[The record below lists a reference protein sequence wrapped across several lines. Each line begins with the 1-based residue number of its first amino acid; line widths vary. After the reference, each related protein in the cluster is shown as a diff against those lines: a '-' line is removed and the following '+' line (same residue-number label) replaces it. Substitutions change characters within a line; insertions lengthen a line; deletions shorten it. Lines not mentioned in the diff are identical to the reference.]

1 METPHG
7 KELTT
12 PPLASLG
19 AEAVTPGLSVDS
31 KVIGM
36 AIERRNTQSAG
47 RCCCQSR
54 SQHNHM
60 RYGEYTITVAAS
72 VRPIHVTQIFSVEW
86 REPAYSISAHKSVC
100 GQ

>member
-19 AEAVTPGLSVDS
+19 AEAVTLGLSVDS

-54 SQHNHM
+54 SQHNRM
-60 RYGEYTITVAAS
+60 RYGEWTDTAAVS
-72 VRPIHVTQIFSVEW
+72 ERDPFMLHNYLALKW
-86 REPAYSISAHKSVC
+86 REPAYSISA
-100 GQ
+100 Q